1 MANEEWANRA
11 LKVVEQVATEKEEF
25 TPDDI
30 WAAGLEKPTEARS
43 LGTVM
48 RRAKQERLITK
59 TGRVKPTT
67 QAESHGTDVT
77 IWKSNIYKKNGQ

>member
-1 MANEEWANRA
+1 MANEDWAEEA
-11 LKVVEQVATEKEEF
+11 FKVVEKVATEKEEF

-30 WAAGLEKPTEARS
+30 WEAGLEKPTEARS

-48 RRAKQERLITK
+48 RRAKHKGLITK

-67 QAESHGTDVT
+67 QPESHGTDVT
-77 IWKSNIYKKNGQ
+77 IWKSNIYKK